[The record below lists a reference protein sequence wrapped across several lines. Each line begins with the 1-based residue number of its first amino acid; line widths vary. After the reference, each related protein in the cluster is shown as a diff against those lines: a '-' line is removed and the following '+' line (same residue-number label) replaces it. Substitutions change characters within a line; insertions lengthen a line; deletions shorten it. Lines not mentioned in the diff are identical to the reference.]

1 MDSQPSNSAGPQNQV
16 LLQSEDEAPPSYSE
30 EETSVYQPLVSREEH
45 TSENSPAVKHC
56 SKPPSYQHSTNLPT
70 YEDVE
75 KIKEDE
81 LRQQYLEIFFGT
93 DSDSEEIFIDGHC
106 VGDDC
111 LFWTS
116 FFLAFFLNWI
126 GFFVG
131 YCLFM
136 KLASR
141 YGAVSGFGLSL
152 VNWLLYLKLTHQS
165 YDGSLHVDYVSGE
178 RVVLWWAFMGL
189 ACALVLRG
197 LLNWYKIRRVLF
209 MTPEERENGR
219 LVVLY

>member
-1 MDSQPSNSAGPQNQV
+1 MDNQPSNSAEPQNQV

-30 EETSVYQPLVSREEH
+30 EETSVYQPLVNRDTPE
-45 TSENSPAVKHC
+45 TSQAAKHC

-93 DSDSEEIFIDGHC
+93 DNDSEEIFIDGYC

-165 YDGSLHVDYVSGE
+165 YDGSIHVDYVSGE